1 MRNNLAVLH
10 NQYGRGSKMQRNISG
25 LERVLRLCLG
35 LGICAAVLMLGH
47 TNLADSALLLVGLFL
62 VLNGLT
68 ARCYLWRWL
77 GINSFRRA
85 GGCSISPNDRS
96 EA

>member
-1 MRNNLAVLH
+1 
-10 NQYGRGSKMQRNISG
+10 MQRNISG

-35 LGICAAVLMLGH
+35 LGICTAVLVLGH
-47 TNLADSALLLVGLFL
+47 TNVADGALLLVGFFL

-77 GINSFRRA
+77 GINGFRRA
-85 GGCSISPNDRS
+85 GGCPIGSDERS